1 MWETAKLLWKAYCIA
16 SDFAWS
22 LLNFEHLTTILTISI
37 EIFKHFANNFDR
49 YPFGTLLVATSFN
62 PEPIDFIIEGDIGK
76 VFRIGTILSKTENS
90 LGFLTNLLSI

>member
-1 MWETAKLLWKAYCIA
+1 MWETAKLLWKAYYIA

-62 PEPIDFIIEGDIGK
+62 PEPIDFIIEETLGK
-76 VFRIGTILSKTENS
+76 CSELGLFCRKMKTVWVF
-90 LGFLTNLLSI
+90 